1 MARFTPAGN
10 PAGRFLAG
18 QYADLDRV
26 FAAAAPL
33 TPCEVDALIWA
44 LGELDTYVQLNSL
57 AAGDLTPSKLSRRF
71 RDIERTAKEL
81 LQKLGGAEDI
91 GYLSLPEQIRY
102 GLKHFAEEEAKKVV
116 GGFPNHPPETRRTV
130 VDDEEVCYTVFH
142 AERQI
147 QQNIEGISQLS
158 RWARQAKAENKLASS
173 REGKDSEEAERA
185 SQELARSGMKK
196 GRKIKICEEIF
207 EIWAGFLEKP
217 LRTSTRS
224 SDGEPS
230 GPLTNPSGKY
240 VTL

>member
-44 LGELDTYVQLNSL
+44 LGELDSYVQINSL
-57 AAGDLTPSKLSRRF
+57 AAEDLTASKLFLKFHAIARAA
-71 RDIERTAKEL
+71 DEL
-81 LQKLGGAEDI
+81 LQKLGIAEDM

-102 GLKHFAEEEAKKVV
+102 GLKHFAEEEAKKMV

-142 AERQI
+142 AERQL
-147 QQNIEGISQLS
+147 QQNIEGISQLLS
-158 RWARQAKAENKLASS
+158 LTAS
-173 REGKDSEEAERA
+173 
-185 SQELARSGMKK
+185 
-196 GRKIKICEEIF
+196 
-207 EIWAGFLEKP
+207 
-217 LRTSTRS
+217 
-224 SDGEPS
+224 
-230 GPLTNPSGKY
+230 
-240 VTL
+240 